1 MFGRTGLGVLLMG
14 RGEVFGL
21 FFFLKTSVFIVR
33 GRREANLVCVHAS
46 LHNAADASSTHFTQP
61 ARVGQPYSL
70 ARFHPNNRNH
80 IRSICFPHLPLVKLI
95 QAMRSA
101 S

>member
-1 MFGRTGLGVLLMG
+1 M
-14 RGEVFGL
+14 
-21 FFFLKTSVFIVR
+21 VR
-33 GRREANLVCVHAS
+33 GRRKANLVHWMDHAS

-61 ARVGQPYSL
+61 ARGGQPYSL
-70 ARFHPNNRNH
+70 ARFHSNNRNH

-95 QAMRSA
+95 QALSSA